1 MSWLNTLMVGDG
13 TRVTRPLQLLAAIV
27 RHPGRF
33 ARLQLNRWRWSERT
47 IVILVMQTLDN
58 AMALRARKTRFGG
71 VKLQTEQDPDKPNP
85 TFIPVANQFAEWLAE
100 RTGGIAQSSVLE
112 ATASIPFTAHILGG
126 AAIGD
131 SPETGR
137 RRHPPPGLRLREPA
151 GLRRLGRPRQRR
163 RQPVADHHR
172 DGRAGD
178 GPTRRGERRAEPCR
192 TWSWAARRRSRRRG
206 GTCTGR

>member
-1 MSWLNTLMVGDG
+1 M
-13 TRVTRPLQLLAAIV
+13 TRPLQLLAAIV

-33 ARLQLNRWRWSERT
+33 LKLQINRWRWSERT

-58 AMALRARKTRFGG
+58 AMSLRARKTRFGG

-131 SPETGR
+131 SPETGVVDS
-137 RRHPPPGLRLREPA
+137 RHRVFGYENLLVCDGSVVPA
-151 GLRRLGRPRQRR
+151 NVGVNPS
-163 RQPVADHHR
+163 PHHHR

-178 GPTRRGERRAEPCR
+178 GATRRGG
-192 TWSWAARRRSRRRG
+192 AARRTLPDVVLGRLSAKSTTRG
-206 GTCTGR
+206 YLYGAVTSLTWS